1 MIKLILCDMDN
12 TLIPL
17 GESHASQRTL
27 SAIHA
32 CLDAGIA
39 FGPATGRNQ
48 PEVASFLCN
57 DAACYAS
64 GLFANGQQVL
74 YKNELVHEVTL
85 NANDLKVLEGIVR
98 QYANCALIIFR
109 EDGQADWTGDDPHA
123 LGKLFLEGAKLG
135 RTRHEELPVYPVVK
149 AGVLTNV
156 DRKEELA
163 LKQEFTDACP
173 HLDFLNTTPGWC
185 DVVPHGW
192 NKAKGLRVLQRKMA
206 LDASEIC
213 VFGDAEN
220 DLALF
225 ELAGHSCAVANATK
239 EVLAK
244 ARWHVGASKDDGV
257 AIALEQIAEAAQT
270 GGTPAFMNT

>member
-1 MIKLILCDMDN
+1 MIKLILSDMDN

-17 GESHASQRTL
+17 GASHASKRTL

-48 PEVASFLCN
+48 PEVATFLCN
-57 DAACYAS
+57 DAECYAS
-64 GLFANGQQVL
+64 GLFANGQHVM
-74 YKNELVHEVTL
+74 YKNALVHEVTL
-85 NANDLKVLEGIVR
+85 DAHDLKVLEGIVR
-98 QYANCALIIFR
+98 QHANCALIIFR
-109 EDGQADWTGDDPHA
+109 EDGHADWTGDDPHT
-123 LGKLFLEGAKLG
+123 LGQLFWEGAKVG
-135 RTRHEELPVYPVVK
+135 RTRHEELPTYPVVK

-156 DRKEELA
+156 ERAEELA
-163 LKQEFTDACP
+163 LKQEFIDACP

-185 DVVPHGW
+185 DVVCHGW
-192 NKAKGLRVLQRKMA
+192 NKAEGLRVLQRKMA

-225 ELAGHSCAVANATK
+225 ELVGHSCAVANATE
-239 EVLAK
+239 EVLTK
-244 ARWHVGASKDDGV
+244 ARWHIGPSADDGV
-257 AIALEQIAEAAQT
+257 AIALEQIAEAARA
-270 GGTPAFMNT
+270 GGTPSFMRG